1 MILKHF
7 EINKLNYDLNN
18 KILFY
23 GNNRGLIK
31 EKINFITSKHSNY
44 KIINYDQLEI
54 IHDDKII
61 FNEILNKSFFDNE
74 KILIINNLTDKLSNL
89 ILEISKNF
97 LDNIILI
104 LISDK
109 LEKKSKLRNFF
120 EKEKNLICV
129 PVYPDDNTTLSQI
142 AHTFLKN
149 RKISI
154 SQSDLNLIIDRCKND
169 RENLLKELE
178 KISLFALNKKIDTD
192 SILKLTNLI
201 ENYDISELI
210 DACINKNLKKTINIL
225 NENNFNSE
233 DSIIILKIFLNK
245 MKRLMT
251 LNKIFE
257 KNNDISLTI
266 NQARPPIFWKEKVIV
281 KQQVLKWSQS
291 SIKDLIFELNDVE
304 LQIKKNINNS
314 VNILSNFIIDK
325 CLLKSN
331 N

>member
-1 MILKHF
+1 MILKYF
-7 EINKLNYDLNN
+7 EINKINFNLNN
-18 KILFY
+18 KILFF

-31 EKINFITSKHSNY
+31 ENINFIISKHSNY
-44 KIINYDQLEI
+44 KILNYDQAEVI
-54 IHDDKII
+54 YDNKII

-74 KILIINNLTDKLSNL
+74 KIIIINNATDKLNNL
-89 ILEISKNF
+89 ILEISENS

-104 LISDK
+104 LISDN
-109 LEKKSKLRNFF
+109 LEKKSKLRSFF

-129 PVYPDDNTTLSQI
+129 PVYPDNNSTLSKI
-142 AHTFLKN
+142 AYTFLKK

-169 RENLLKELE
+169 RVNLLNELE
-178 KISLFALNKKIDTD
+178 KVSIFALNKKINTEN
-192 SILKLTNLI
+192 ILKLTNLS

-210 DACINKNLKKTINIL
+210 DACINKNIKKTINIL
-225 NENNFNSE
+225 NENNFHSE

-245 MKRLMT
+245 MKRLMI
-251 LNKIFE
+251 LSKNFNQ
-257 KNNDISLTI
+257 NNDIDQTI
-266 NQARPPIFWKEKVIV
+266 NQAKPPIFWKEKEIV
-281 KQQVLKWSQS
+281 KQQVLKWNKN
-291 SIKDLIFELNDVE
+291 SIKDLIFELNDIE

-314 VNILSNFIIDK
+314 VNIVSNFIIDK

>member
-31 EKINFITSKHSNY
+31 EKINFITSIHSNY

-74 KILIINNLTDKLSNL
+74 KIIIINNLTDKLSNL

-104 LISDK
+104 LIADK

-266 NQARPPIFWKEKVIV
+266 NQARPPIFWKEKEIV
-281 KQQVLKWSQS
+281 KQQVLKWNKN
-291 SIKDLIFELNDVE
+291 SIKDLIFELNDIE